1 MKLITAVIQPS
12 MLERLASAL
21 RKARVPGITVVE
33 AKGFGRETFLSDWD
47 LTGYLTPKTKV
58 ELAVNDD
65 QVENLVKLIQK
76 TVTTGQSGDGIIFVT
91 EILGSTRIGSGESGD
106 VALQ

>member
-1 MKLITAVIQPS
+1 MKLITAVIQPR

-21 RKARVPGITVVE
+21 RKAKVPGITVVE

-47 LTGYLTPKTKV
+47 RAGYLTPKTKV

-65 QVENLVKLIQK
+65 QVEEIVQLIQR
-76 TVTTGQSGDGIIFVT
+76 TVTTGKSGDGIIFVS
-91 EILGSTRIGSGESGD
+91 ELLASVRIGSGESGD
-106 VALQ
+106 VALT

>member
-1 MKLITAVIQPS
+1 MKLITAVIQPK

-21 RKARVPGITVVE
+21 RKAKVPGITVVE

-65 QVENLVKLIQK
+65 QVDALVELIQK
-76 TVTTGQSGDGIIFVT
+76 TVTTGKSGDGIIFIT
-91 EILGSTRIGSGESGD
+91 EVLGSVRIGSGESGEI
-106 VALQ
+106 ALQ

>member
-1 MKLITAVIQPS
+1 MKLITAVIQPR

-21 RKARVPGITVVE
+21 RKARVPGLTVVE

-47 LTGYLTPKTKV
+47 QTGYLTTKTKV

-65 QVENLVKLIQK
+65 QVESLVELIQK
-76 TVTTGQSGDGIIFVT
+76 TVTTGKSGDGIIFVT
-91 EILGSTRIGSGESGD
+91 DILSSVRIGSGESGE